1 MRLLWWLLVLLL
13 LANPLVA
20 LEKQEKDH
28 EVDTIDLFLIFN
40 QINQLNQVIETY
52 KKDPEKSAEISLYND
67 QKNDL
72 IKSLTS
78 KVLNERD
85 KIGIDI
91 RLNLKEQEKIKK
103 RLAQSIKGDDFYT
116 FIKDRLALDSLLI
129 DEILY
134 QFIEKIRSNIDV
146 FSEEKDVESISNAF
160 ILRLGQFK
168 LYALPKNLDSIKT
181 HELEELFSKY
191 QLRLATYTEVLR
203 YIKNHPKEVLPKNLI
218 MEVNMDFVLNK
229 ISSLLP
235 FTSHSL
241 QVSKIV
247 LSLTILVLLL
257 GLRRLITILLARMLD
272 FIFELMRQNKEMHL
286 NVQNNIIS
294 PVSIF
299 LLIFSCD
306 VSLDIFYYPNTSPHK
321 ISMWVGVVYIML
333 LAWLVMALFKG
344 YGTALVTNIATKST
358 HNFRKEVINLILK
371 IVYFLIF
378 IVALLAILKQL
389 GFNISAIIASLGIGG
404 LAVALAVKDVLANFF
419 ASVIL
424 LLDNSFSQGDWIV
437 CGEVEGT
444 VVEMGLRRTT
454 IRAFDNALL
463 FVPNS
468 ELAGKSIRNWSRRK
482 VGRRIKMQIGLAYN
496 SSQSALELCVKDI
509 RGMLEEHPKIAN
521 AKDSALQNVSDYR
534 YMFKKDIV
542 SINDFLGYKSNLFV
556 FLDEFAPSSI
566 NILVYCFS
574 KTVVWGEW
582 LEVKEDVMLK
592 IMEIVEKHR
601 LSFAF
606 PSQSLYV
613 ESLPEITL
621 KKGSK
626 AY

>member
-1 MRLLWWLLVLLL
+1 MRLLLWWVLVLSLFL
-13 LANPLVA
+13 NPLRAV
-20 LEKQEKDH
+20 EEH
-28 EVDTIDLFLIFN
+28 ETDAVDLFLIFN

-52 KKDPEKSAEISLYND
+52 KKNPERSAEVSLYNT

-91 RLNLKEQEKIKK
+91 NQNLKEQEKIKK
-103 RLAQSIKGDDFYT
+103 RLSKSIKGDNFYT
-116 FIKDRLALDSLLI
+116 FMKDRLSLDILLI

-134 QFIEKIRSNIDV
+134 RFIDKIRSSIDI
-146 FSEEKDVESISNAF
+146 FSEQKDVESISDAF
-160 ILRLGQFK
+160 LLRLGQFK
-168 LYALPKNLDSIKT
+168 LYTFPKNLDNVKM
-181 HELEELFSKY
+181 HELEQMFSDY
-191 QLRLATYTEVLR
+191 ELRLNTYTEVLR

-229 ISSLLP
+229 ISKVLP
-235 FTSHSL
+235 FTAHSL
-241 QVSKIV
+241 QVSKIA
-247 LSLTILVLLL
+247 LALMILALLL
-257 GLRRLITILLARMLD
+257 GLRKLITWLLALLLD
-272 FIFELMRQNKEMHL
+272 RIFEIMQRNKKMHV
-286 NVQNNIIS
+286 NVQKSIVS
-294 PVSIF
+294 PVSVF
-299 LLIFSCD
+299 LALFSCD
-306 VSLDIFYYPNTSPHK
+306 VALDIFYYPNASPPK
-321 ISMWVGVVYIML
+321 VSMWVGAVYIML
-333 LAWLVMALFKG
+333 LAWLVIAFFKG
-344 YGTALVTNIATKST
+344 YGEALVTNMATKST

-371 IVYFLIF
+371 VVYFLIF
-378 IVALLAILKQL
+378 IVALLGVLKQL
-389 GFNISAIIASLGIGG
+389 GFNVSAIIASLGIGG

-463 FVPNS
+463 SVPNS
-468 ELAGKSIRNWSRRK
+468 ELAGKPIRNWSRRK
-482 VGRRIKMQIGLAYN
+482 VGRRIKMEIGLTYS
-496 SSQSALELCVKDI
+496 SSQSALQLCVKDI
-509 RGMLEEHPKIAN
+509 KEMLENHPKIAN
-521 AKDSALQNVSDYR
+521 GADSALQNASDYR

-542 SINDFLGYKSNLFV
+542 SIDDFLGYKNNLFV
-556 FLDEFAPSSI
+556 FLDQFADSSI

-574 KTVVWGEW
+574 KTVVWEEW

-592 IMEIVEKHR
+592 IMGIVEKHH

-613 ESLPEITL
+613 ESLPEVSL
-621 KKGSK
+621 KEGAKI
-626 AY
+626 